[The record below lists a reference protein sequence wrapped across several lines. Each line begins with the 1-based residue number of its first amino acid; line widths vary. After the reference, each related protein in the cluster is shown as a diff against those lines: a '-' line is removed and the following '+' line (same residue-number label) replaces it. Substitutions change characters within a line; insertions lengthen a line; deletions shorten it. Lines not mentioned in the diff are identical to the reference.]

1 MFISINVFLVEEIP
15 VLCINIDFSLLLLP
29 DDFYKHGIF

>member
-1 MFISINVFLVEEIP
+1 MFISIIVFLVEVIP

-29 DDFYKHGIF
+29 DDFYKHVFF